1 MRSTRV
7 LIIDD
12 HQGVLNA
19 LIKMLSSAFTV
30 VGALPSGE
38 TGFAHTMALNPDILI
53 LDISLPDI
61 NGLEV
66 AKRLRSAGCGAKIV
80 FLSNNRDPEV
90 VREAFDLGASG
101 YVFKCQ
107 IVPDLTT
114 AIEVALKGAKF
125 VPTGLQHEIAA

>member
-12 HQGVLNA
+12 HQGILHAVVE
-19 LIKMLSSAFTV
+19 ILSGEFVIA
-30 VGALPSGE
+30 GALLNGESG
-38 TGFAHTMALNPDILI
+38 FSHALALVPDVIV

-61 NGLEV
+61 NGFEV
-66 AKRLRSAGCGAKIV
+66 ASHLKKAGCGAKII

-101 YVFKCQ
+101 YVFKSQ
-107 IVPDLTT
+107 IIPDLTT

-125 VPTGLQHEIAA
+125 MPTGLKNEIAA